1 MTTSAT
7 VSPSKSKSDPSNT
20 LILSGFSRSDF
31 PAKLSSP
38 ANEEEESA
46 ASEDAP
52 CLTNDIKQLI
62 TISNDIPI
70 VHWGNLKSFGRV
82 IVVFQTVQDAARAQL
97 VLRASSS
104 LADGP
109 YANIKTHFGKHT
121 PLYEAASDDPH
132 LKLPD
137 QGRLFFISPPPSPP
151 AGWISQLESAPNT
164 ETFHSDLHQALSSLS
179 EASHDTE
186 VKAPDNSIPDSYS
199 LDPFPSETVVSPATG
214 KLVRRVTLHKSS
226 STQSINAEDELVP
239 TSSAHSEEP
248 VSPSIADTPTIVVEW
263 DDDGEA
269 DSMHLPPSGDSR
281 EPARYQASSS
291 PKTKRPPKTERPP
304 M

>member
-1 MTTSAT
+1 MTTSTT

-31 PAKLSSP
+31 PAKSCP
-38 ANEEEESA
+38 TNEDVESA
-46 ASEDAP
+46 ASQEDS
-52 CLTNDIKQLI
+52 CLTDDIRQLI
-62 TISNDIPI
+62 SSSNDIPI

-82 IVVFQTVQDAARAQL
+82 IVVFQSVQDAARAHS

-104 LADGP
+104 LSDGP
-109 YANIKTHFGKHT
+109 YSNIKTHFGKHT
-121 PLYEAASDDPH
+121 PLYEAGSDDPH

-164 ETFHSDLHQALSSLS
+164 ETFHSDLHQALSSLR
-179 EASHDTE
+179 EAPHDAE
-186 VKAPDNSIPDSYS
+186 VNPPVNSAPDSYS

-214 KLVRRVTLHKSS
+214 KLVRRVTLHTSS
-226 STQSINAEDELVP
+226 STQSINADDGPVVP
-239 TSSAHSEEP
+239 TSSALSEEP
-248 VSPSIADTPTIVVEW
+248 VSPSIAATPTIVVEW

-269 DSMHLPPSGDSR
+269 DSMHLPSGNSG
-281 EPARYQASSS
+281 EPARFHVSQ
-291 PKTKRPPKTERPP
+291 KTKRPPKTERPP
-304 M
+304 AM